1 MLCSANPGL
10 DSDAHTR
17 FVPCFQHCTRDKHH
31 GPFLSRRAPTQLNLR
46 PLPSEKRCGRLQS
59 LCSKVLPQRSLLAP
73 RFQSVSCI
81 QVRAP
86 ALSVLVDL
94 PICQMRACC
103 IPATNLPA
111 VTNLPAQGA
120 GKKWP
125 LGICTSWCRRNPVR
139 RQPIS
144 QVKLCRLQLVPG
156 LGAPVFSASLTV
168 AFDVGRQGGC
178 KPKALICGLC

>member
-17 FVPCFQHCTRDKHH
+17 FVPCFQHCARDKHH
-31 GPFLSRRAPTQLNLR
+31 GPFLSRRAPTELNLC
-46 PLPSEKRCGRLQS
+46 PLPLEKRCGQLQS
-59 LCSKVLPQRSLLAP
+59 LCSKVWPQRSLLAP
-73 RFQSVSCI
+73 RSRSASCLSCI

-111 VTNLPAQGA
+111 VTNLPARRA

-125 LGICTSWCRRNPVR
+125 LGICTSWCRCNPVR

-144 QVKLCRLQLVPG
+144 QVRLCRPQQTPAGDTFNLCQASG
-156 LGAPVFSASLTV
+156 LRSFLLP
-168 AFDVGRQGGC
+168 
-178 KPKALICGLC
+178 